1 MNIFEIIGISSV
13 IGFIFVI
20 VFLFG
25 FVLIVVKVFSIQSAL
40 ETIKNQLL
48 YDAEQRRKNKNL

>member
-1 MNIFEIIGISSV
+1 MNIFEILGISSV
-13 IGFIFVI
+13 IGVIFGI

-25 FVLIVVKVFSIQSAL
+25 FVLIVVKVVSIESTL
-40 ETIKNQLL
+40 ETIKNQLV

>member
-1 MNIFEIIGISSV
+1 MNILEISDISNV
-13 IGFIFVI
+13 VGFIFGI

-25 FVLIVVKVFSIQSAL
+25 FAVIVVKVLSIHTTL

-48 YDAEQRRKNKNL
+48 YDAE